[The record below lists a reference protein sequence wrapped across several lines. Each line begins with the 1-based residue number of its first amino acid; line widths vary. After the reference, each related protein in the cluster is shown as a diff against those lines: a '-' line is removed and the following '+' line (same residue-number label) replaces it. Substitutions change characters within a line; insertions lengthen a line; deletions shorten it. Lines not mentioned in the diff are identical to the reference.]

1 MSEWN
6 FDEISWN
13 FLRFEW
19 DCCENFWEEWDLMR
33 FECDDRA
40 SLLDSWMGMGFFSVF
55 IGSQWNDKWHAVLL
69 DCFGNQAILRI
80 HVIFGLRKPIIGK
93 HDFPRKEKGLQP
105 ELGQFETSGRPI
117 DIGNT

>member
-40 SLLDSWMGMGFFSVF
+40 SLLDSWMGMGF
-55 IGSQWNDKWHAVLL
+55 LL
-69 DCFGNQAILRI
+69 DLNGMINGMLFCWI
-80 HVIFGLRKPIIGK
+80 VSETKPY
-93 HDFPRKEKGLQP
+93 
-105 ELGQFETSGRPI
+105 
-117 DIGNT
+117 